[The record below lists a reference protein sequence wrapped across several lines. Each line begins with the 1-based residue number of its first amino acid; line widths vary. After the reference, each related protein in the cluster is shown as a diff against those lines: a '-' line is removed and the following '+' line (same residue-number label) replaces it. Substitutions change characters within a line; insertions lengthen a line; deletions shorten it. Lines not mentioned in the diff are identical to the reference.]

1 MKAFYEFPTCVGKV
15 GARRCACLENRQMVQ
30 QELMLRKTSPCR
42 EIRITPGEPGNCCAA
57 ACTSVSLLLQPPA

>member
-42 EIRITPGEPGNCCAA
+42 EIRITPGPRYLCCF
-57 ACTSVSLLLQPPA
+57 SLLLSI